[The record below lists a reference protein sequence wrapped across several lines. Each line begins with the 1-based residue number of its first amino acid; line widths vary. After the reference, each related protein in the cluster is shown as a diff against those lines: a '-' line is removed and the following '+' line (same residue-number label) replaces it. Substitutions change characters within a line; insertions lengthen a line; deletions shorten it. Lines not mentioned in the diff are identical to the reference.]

1 MSYPLA
7 PGRAHDARRGVV
19 RKALEDLKAVAVD
32 YLEGVVVGKLGGR
45 THAED
50 DWLALDKWS
59 DLDEDT
65 LCRKLKVFVFLPPDW
80 NQRRRARFERVTGYR
95 VTESIEE
102 AQAARGPAAPTQL
115 QAGPAGIYPGGGRRL
130 TQLGPLPKRL
140 YAALNSWNLKRT
152 DLARIFGVT
161 PGAVTRWL
169 YGTKLGEDLA
179 KAKPIP
185 ADLAA
190 LMDRWLRTRQ
200 EPTPEELVTLPSR
213 SRTPRGGT
221 KRTPEEPP

>member
-1 MSYPLA
+1 MAMTSHWRAGNLLGAKPSSSIHGNTLRSASADTALGYFRRNPEAGFTLYGTASGGRVDGFVAVMSYPLA

-115 QAGPAGIYPGGGRRL
+115 QAGPAGIYRGRQ
-130 TQLGPLPKRL
+130 T
-140 YAALNSWNLKRT
+140 A
-152 DLARIFGVT
+152 
-161 PGAVTRWL
+161 
-169 YGTKLGEDLA
+169 
-179 KAKPIP
+179 
-185 ADLAA
+185 
-190 LMDRWLRTRQ
+190 
-200 EPTPEELVTLPSR
+200 SR
-213 SRTPRGGT
+213 N
-221 KRTPEEPP
+221 